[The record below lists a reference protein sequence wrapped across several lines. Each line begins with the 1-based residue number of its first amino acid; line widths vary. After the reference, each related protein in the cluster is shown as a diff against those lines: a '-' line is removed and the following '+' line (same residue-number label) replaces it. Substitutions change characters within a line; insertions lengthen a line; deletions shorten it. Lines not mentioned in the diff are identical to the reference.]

1 LIRYRSAKPLL
12 CLCPSQDDT
21 GERKERLRK
30 LIEVLRVV
38 RGRGGD
44 GASGGC
50 DRAIDR
56 HRGGRDNDSRG
67 ARAVTGGRGRLGRR
81 ARRRRRR
88 GRGLFLFRGGSGWGR
103 RRCISRGRGGMGGV
117 GGGRSGV
124 VCRRRR
130 LLVGGRGV
138 VRPVDKVPVAVN
150 DTCVLACEEREK
162 AGGKIEPV
170 RSGTSRALQQ
180 LKLGATARKMHQPR
194 LQW

>member
-1 LIRYRSAKPLL
+1 
-12 CLCPSQDDT
+12 
-21 GERKERLRK
+21 
-30 LIEVLRVV
+30 
-38 RGRGGD
+38 
-44 GASGGC
+44 
-50 DRAIDR
+50 
-56 HRGGRDNDSRG
+56 
-67 ARAVTGGRGRLGRR
+67 
-81 ARRRRRR
+81 
-88 GRGLFLFRGGSGWGR
+88 
-103 RRCISRGRGGMGGV
+103 MGGV

-130 LLVGGRGV
+130 LLVGRRRVV

-150 DTCVLACEEREK
+150 DTCVLACKEREE